1 MATEVRICQ
10 KGEWKIPNLSLLSP
24 VKVRLSATNP
34 LVPIPAI
41 KTGKLFMEQNYR
53 KIMLLTLTGAHW
65 YTLDACINEGYQ
77 EWFGATYI

>member
-10 KGEWKIPNLSLLSP
+10 KGEWKILNLSLRRP

-34 LVPIPAI
+34 LVPI

-65 YTLDACINEGYQ
+65 YTLDTCINEGYQ
-77 EWFGATYI
+77 DWFGATYI